1 MVIHVCEKCH
11 KKFTRK
17 DNYVRHLLRKI
28 PCQKVEFDN
37 DYNFTAPNCTKK
49 SAICTKKSAKCAAVK
64 KKDNSRSICS
74 FCKKIFSRR
83 FTLNRHLEICKIKLF
98 KIKDEEQEKIQKLI
112 EINEQLLSS
121 QEELIKNQ
129 KDNEKK
135 LDTLQT
141 NVNKLKQNKVINN
154 KIINNNI
161 TLIAYNKPDL
171 SHLTNNDYIKIMNR
185 GFNSVP
191 YLIRAIHFNPIKP
204 ENKNI
209 YIPNIKNKYVMLWNG
224 KDWKLNNSDDILDD
238 LYENNSNIL
247 IDKMEE
253 FIDIGD
259 QLEPRIINKFK
270 RFVDKKEEDS
280 IKNKI
285 KEEIKL
291 LLYNNNKK
299 KNSN

>member
-11 KKFTRK
+11 KEFNRK
-17 DNYVRHLLRKI
+17 DNYARHLSRKI
-28 PCQKVEFDN
+28 PCQKMAFEEV
-37 DYNFTAPNCTKK
+37 YNNITPNCTKK
-49 SAICTKKSAKCAAVK
+49 SANCTKKSAKYAEK
-64 KKDNSRSICS
+64 KKKNILQLKCK
-74 FCKKIFSRR
+74 FCKKKFSRR
-83 FTLNRHLEICKIKLF
+83 FTLNRHIEICKIKLF
-98 KIKDEEQEKIQKLI
+98 EIKQEEQKKIQKLI
-112 EINEQLLSS
+112 DINEQLLNS

-129 KDNEKK
+129 KNNETK
-135 LDTLQT
+135 LEILQI
-141 NVNKLKQNKVINN
+141 NVNKLKQN

-171 SHLTNNDYIKIMNR
+171 SHLTNNDYMKIMNR
-185 GFNSVP
+185 GLNSVP
-191 YLIRAIHFNPIKP
+191 HLIKAIHFNPKKP

-224 KDWKLNNSDDILDD
+224 DDWELNNGDDILDD

-259 QLEPRIINKFK
+259 ELEPRIIKKFR
-270 RFVDKKEEDS
+270 RFVDKKEEDNV
-280 IKNKI
+280 KNKI

-291 LLYNNNKK
+291 LLYNNNNNNKK
-299 KNSN
+299 